1 MQSAFSSSALS
12 KLGFIL
18 ARSGLRGFR
27 QKLDPRRYN
36 GAVFLGLNGI
46 SVKSHGGTDAI
57 GYANAI
63 GVSVHMLQQGFIPEV
78 KEAVQKAKEILQT
91 GTNDKDG

>member
-1 MQSAFSSSALS
+1 M
-12 KLGFIL
+12 
-18 ARSGLRGFR
+18 
-27 QKLDPRRYN
+27 
-36 GAVFLGLNGI
+36 FLGLNGI